1 MKISNSK
8 VVIIGAG
15 MVGSATAYSLI
26 VQGICAEVV
35 LIDRN
40 YEKAYGEALDLRH
53 GIEFLN
59 RNVHIKAGDYSECK
73 DADVVVITA
82 SIPMHDI
89 KSRLDLL
96 QGNIP
101 VMDSVVSGV
110 MDSGFDG
117 HILVVSN
124 PVDVLS
130 YYVYK
135 KSGLPKAQVMG
146 TGTSLETARLKTIIG
161 DIVKLDPRSVTAYVI
176 GEHGSSMTVP
186 WSHVLV
192 GGKLFINAVDDD
204 QERFKDVDYEKI
216 VEDTAR
222 VGFEIYNRKGSTQ
235 YGIASAAAGI
245 IKAILH
251 DERQMVSVSAYLD
264 GAYGVEDVYCGVPAI
279 LGKEGIIEIAEYH
292 LRAEEK
298 VKFLESVTAIRDS
311 IGSLELED

>member
-40 YEKAYGEALDLRH
+40 HERAYGEALDLKH

-59 RNVHIKAGDYSECK
+59 RNVHIKAGDYSECA

-82 SIPMHDI
+82 SVSMNNI
-89 KSRLDLL
+89 KDRLELL
-96 QGNIP
+96 EANIP
-101 VMDSVVSGV
+101 VMDSVVDSI
-110 MDSGFDG
+110 MASGFDG
-117 HILVVSN
+117 HIIVVSN

-130 YYVYK
+130 YYVHQ
-135 KSGLPKAQVMG
+135 KSGLPKNQVMG
-146 TGTSLETARLKTIIG
+146 TGTSLETARLNTLIG
-161 DIVKLDPRSVTAYVI
+161 DIVNLDPRSVTAYVI

-186 WSHVLV
+186 WSHVQV

-204 QERFKDVDYEKI
+204 PERFKNVNYNEI
-216 VEDTAR
+216 VAETAK

-235 YGIASAAAGI
+235 YGIASATAGI

-251 DERQMVSVSAYLD
+251 DERKMISISAYLD
-264 GAYGVEDVYCGVPAI
+264 GEYGVRDVYCGVPAI
-279 LGKEGIIEIAEYH
+279 LGKEGIIEIAQYH

-298 VKFLESVTAIRDS
+298 EKFLESVAAIKAS
-311 IGSLELED
+311 VAKIV